1 MLRTITPATAEPVS
15 LAEAKE
21 HLSVI
26 HTGDD
31 ALIGAFI
38 SAARELVERDT
49 GVALAAA
56 DYEWTPIGDRRS
68 PLPIAPGTVTSAE
81 GAYPLLFTAA
91 PGPIPAPLRAA
102 ILLRIAD
109 LYENREAG
117 NAGKAYSVNP
127 TYDRLIFP
135 FCRVVP

>member
-38 SAARELVERDT
+38 SAARESVERDT

-56 DYEWTPIGDRRS
+56 GYEWTPIGDRRS
-68 PLPIAPGTVTSAE
+68 PLPIAPGTVTSGE
-81 GAYPLLFTAA
+81 GDYPVLFSTA
-91 PGPIPAPLRAA
+91 PDPMPAPLRAA
-102 ILLRIAD
+102 ILLRVAD

-117 NAGKAYSVNP
+117 SAGKAYSVNP
-127 TYDRLIFP
+127 TYDWLIFP